1 MGLFGLTSFVAEQRT
16 KEIGVRKVLGA
27 SVFNVWN
34 MLSKDFIK
42 LVIISCF
49 IAVPIAYYVMNGWL
63 QEYPYRVILKWWIFA
78 LAIAGAMLVT
88 VLTVSFQAVKA
99 AKQNPVKSLRTE

>member
-1 MGLFGLTSFVAEQRT
+1 
-16 KEIGVRKVLGA
+16 
-27 SVFNVWN
+27 
-34 MLSKDFIK
+34 

-78 LAIAGAMLVT
+78 LAMLGAFALT
-88 VLTVSFQAVKA
+88 ILTVSFQAIKA
-99 AKQNPVKSLRTE
+99 ARSNPTKSLRTE

>member
-1 MGLFGLTSFVAEQRT
+1 M
-16 KEIGVRKVLGA
+16 LGA

-34 MLSKDFIK
+34 MLSKDYLK
-42 LVIISCF
+42 LVNISCF

-78 LAIAGAMLVT
+78 LAMLGALAVT
-88 VLTVSFQAVKA
+88 ILTVSFQAIRA
-99 AKQNPVKSLRTE
+99 AKSNPARSLRTE